1 MFKWQK
7 ENKKCLERV
16 SREFIL
22 PNMLEWNDEGDNEW
36 NLETNTNTIHEPCWQ
51 AAPSMSSMLSVKGT
65 WPPDD
70 LL

>member
-22 PNMLEWNDEGDNEW
+22 PNMLEWNDEGDNE
-36 NLETNTNTIHEPCWQ
+36 
-51 AAPSMSSMLSVKGT
+51 
-65 WPPDD
+65 
-70 LL
+70 